1 MRGVGTPAAA
11 LRHSEQALTALL
23 TAITQR
29 AHIEEYFML
38 LLHIR
43 KYFKEAINTEL
54 NKYCFFFFWCYIS
67 CDREAVLLE
76 SWMEIKILKKGTMWD
91 IQIHGKDEKRI
102 LWPLSGNK
110 CHQWWLSYVCVR
122 LPFGWLQ
129 YPHCCHGLQLCPG
142 ESE

>member
-29 AHIEEYFML
+29 AHIEEYLML

-54 NKYCFFFFWCYIS
+54 NKYCLFFWCYIS
-67 CDREAVLLE
+67 CDGEAVLLE
-76 SWMEIKILKKGTMWD
+76 SWMEIKILKKGPMWD
-91 IQIHGKDEKRI
+91 IQCHGKDEKRI
-102 LWPLSGNK
+102 FVAAVW
-110 CHQWWLSYVCVR
+110 
-122 LPFGWLQ
+122 
-129 YPHCCHGLQLCPG
+129 
-142 ESE
+142 E